1 MLPVHQAEPVKSR
14 SDPIVPS
21 RVDEEDVLPRVATT
35 GHTVQRR
42 SWGRQRRPVSAHQLP
57 GCFPKEDSSRLRR
70 GRAMGSTCYGVCV
83 SAGPRTLARR
93 SSKLSVNDLSTLSGG
108 WRTFLGGQVGQDQNG
123 PRASSWVRWTA
134 LPRARTASGA
144 RLASQLACTRSGR
157 EGSPRELS
165 ITPA

>member
-1 MLPVHQAEPVKSR
+1 MDSAGAAVLGIVAEARDAPS
-14 SDPIVPS
+14 IVRGYAQHGHSMQEIAATRLECTIPPS
-21 RVDEEDVLPRVATT
+21 VGEFAHTEDCE
-35 GHTVQRR
+35 
-42 SWGRQRRPVSAHQLP
+42 RQRR
-57 GCFPKEDSSRLRR
+57 
-70 GRAMGSTCYGVCV
+70 CV
-83 SAGPRTLARR
+83 IAGPRTLARR
-93 SSKLSVNDLSTLSGG
+93 STELPVDDLSTLIGG

-123 PRASSWVRWTA
+123 PRASSRVRWTA

>member
-1 MLPVHQAEPVKSR
+1 MRGDGDGFVLLRARCCVTSR
-14 SDPIVPS
+14 
-21 RVDEEDVLPRVATT
+21 
-35 GHTVQRR
+35 
-42 SWGRQRRPVSAHQLP
+42 
-57 GCFPKEDSSRLRR
+57 
-70 GRAMGSTCYGVCV
+70 
-83 SAGPRTLARR
+83 PRTLARR
-93 SSKLSVNDLSTLSGG
+93 STEVSVNGLSTLIGG